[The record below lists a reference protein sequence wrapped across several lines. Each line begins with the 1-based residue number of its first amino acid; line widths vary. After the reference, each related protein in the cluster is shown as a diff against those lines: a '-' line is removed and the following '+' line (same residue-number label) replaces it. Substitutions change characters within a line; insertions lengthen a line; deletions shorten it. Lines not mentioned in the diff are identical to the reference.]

1 MIKSKSDRAIAEKIY
16 EIEHA
21 NWKQKREWHLT
32 GVKKWHVEIRKV
44 LDTSTSDIIWIDE
57 TVTIEQSKD
66 MFSWHIWDKSSL
78 KNGAFLK
85 VVPASD
91 LEIDAIERIL
101 NAQPWFYI

>member
-1 MIKSKSDRAIAEKIY
+1 MTKSKSDRAIAEKIY

-21 NWKQKREWHLT
+21 NYKQKREWHLN

-44 LDTSTSDIIWIDE
+44 LDTSDIIWIDE

-66 MFSWHIWDKSSL
+66 MFSWHIWDKSNL
-78 KNGAFLK
+78 KNRAFLK

-91 LEIDAIERIL
+91 LEVDAIETIL
-101 NAQPWFYI
+101 NAQPWLYV